1 LQSRL
6 ERDPDIVIRFVD
18 SLPVPSRI
26 RYLGVDDAGF
36 TDDAFL
42 VLRGPHKSRARAQ
55 IPFDR
60 VGKQCEI
67 VCERGLLQVPL
78 LIPILNLTVLGKGTL
93 PLHASA
99 FSYRDTGFVATGWSR
114 SGKTE
119 VLLGFMANGASYVG
133 DEWIYLSDDGRRMH
147 GIPEPIRV
155 WNWHLDSLPQYRR
168 VARGSELARLRF
180 LESLVV
186 GMERLSAGGS
196 PRRSSTARLAGR
208 VKALLGKQLYLDVSP
223 YTLFGREACALTG
236 VPEKVLFLSSHDKP
250 EVTLLPV
257 DPQEIAR
264 RMVFSLQ
271 EEQMSFTS
279 SYWKYRFAFPE
290 AANDLVESSRQI
302 QSEILK
308 QALEGKEAYEVL
320 HPYPVRI
327 PALFEKIE
335 RGCLRK

>member
-1 LQSRL
+1 VVTRQVGPLQSRL

-114 SGKTE
+114 SGKPE
-119 VLLGFMANGASYVG
+119 VLLGFMANGASYVS
-133 DEWIYLSDDGRRMH
+133 DEFRRSRAAAGGH
-147 GIPEPIRV
+147 RLLPASAIPFSPG
-155 WNWHLDSLPQYRR
+155 PRR
-168 VARGSELARLRF
+168 VP
-180 LESLVV
+180 
-186 GMERLSAGGS
+186 SAFGPAPPS
-196 PRRSSTARLAGR
+196 PSAA
-208 VKALLGKQLYLDVSP
+208 D
-223 YTLFGREACALTG
+223 ACPL
-236 VPEKVLFLSSHDKP
+236 
-250 EVTLLPV
+250 
-257 DPQEIAR
+257 
-264 RMVFSLQ
+264 
-271 EEQMSFTS
+271 
-279 SYWKYRFAFPE
+279 
-290 AANDLVESSRQI
+290 
-302 QSEILK
+302 
-308 QALEGKEAYEVL
+308 
-320 HPYPVRI
+320 
-327 PALFEKIE
+327 
-335 RGCLRK
+335 